1 MGPRARARRRERW
14 YGLAVLRGIS
24 LPSIALLGLLAA
36 SSCGH
41 KRVHAPYAP
50 GQGPRAQDLLALARP
65 QLEAVAVP
73 DAKIVAN
80 RVLRGNLAFLA
91 QSPDRFRGS
100 VQVSGNELV
109 TLAATEAGYAL
120 RYKLDAFPAG
130 YYHGPPS
137 SCAMEALL
145 GIAFD
150 VDDLVALVLGGAP
163 LLAEPRETI
172 SQGWDT
178 AGGYEALELG
188 NDRYVESLHFRK
200 QGDGWIY
207 VGGKLWQRKPDGGK
221 GTLLWTLEHE
231 ELERHADAILPVRTR
246 IVAPAGKK
254 QNQVV
259 IHYKSRDLQPPFA
272 RTQPDTGGEGGA
284 SGGDGPATTG
294 NDTDGGEG
302 GGDDWGEDDGGWE
315 NAESQPEPAV
325 APEPAAAPEPPPA
338 TTTAAPTIPK
348 VFVIDGAGMTD
359 RGDLC
364 R

>member
-1 MGPRARARRRERW
+1 MR
-14 YGLAVLRGIS
+14 RGIS
-24 LPSIALLGLLAA
+24 LPSVALLWLLVA

-41 KRVHAPYAP
+41 KRISAPYAP

-65 QLEAVAVP
+65 QLDAVAVP
-73 DAKIVAN
+73 DAKVVAN
-80 RVLRGNLAFLA
+80 RVMRGNLAFLA
-91 QSPDRFRGS
+91 QAPDRFRGS

-109 TLAATEAGYAL
+109 TLAATEVGYAL

-130 YYHGPPS
+130 FYHGPPS
-137 SCAMEALL
+137 SCAIEALL

-150 VDDLVALVLGGAP
+150 LDDLVALVLGGAP
-163 LLAEPRETI
+163 LLSEPRETL

-178 AGGYEALELG
+178 AGGYEALVVA

-231 ELERHADAILPVRTR
+231 ELERHADAVLPARTR

-259 IHYKSRDLQPPFA
+259 IHYKTRDLQPPFA
-272 RTQPDTGGEGGA
+272 RTQPDD
-284 SGGDGPATTG
+284 GGDGGGSGGSGPSTTG
-294 NDTDGGEG
+294 NDTDGGDE

-315 NAESQPEPAV
+315 NAEPAATPEPT
-325 APEPAAAPEPPPA
+325 AAPAPTPPPA
-338 TTTAAPTIPK
+338 TATAAPTIPK
-348 VFVIDGAGMTD
+348 AFVIDGGGMTD